1 MKLSLKITPLFIGLI
16 ICISCICA
24 KAQSPVYQIKGTL
37 TNNDKADVT
46 GLQVQLLR
54 AADSALVKMELADK
68 DGHFAFDQIKAGNY
82 RIRISDLS
90 FQVYRSAVIDLS
102 ANVNLGTIQLQKRN
116 NTLKEVNVSASR
128 PYIQQQYDKTVLNVA
143 GSITATGSTAME
155 VLEKAP
161 GISVDQNDNISMRGR
176 QGVLVM
182 IDGKRVPMTGA
193 ELATL
198 LRGTSA
204 NAIDKIDLITNPSAK
219 YDAQGNAGIIDIKLK
234 KDNRNGTNGSLTGSW
249 GQGIYRKNAAGLT
262 LNNRTK
268 NVNVFGSYNYNYAGN
283 VNNLDISRQFYELN
297 TTNFL
302 GAYEQRNRFYS
313 TVNSHN
319 YRLGVDY
326 NLSPKTIIGIVGN
339 GLNTGI
345 DRHNANRADSYN
357 AQNIFNS
364 YFLTNGTANSK
375 RSNYS
380 VNLNLKHTLDST
392 GRELTTD
399 FDYARY
405 NNNDVQDFTSR
416 FFDLNNAPTR
426 NDYILHGD
434 LNGALNI
441 KSAKV
446 DYSQPLKGKGR
457 FETGLKSSWVNSD
470 NDVQFFNRSNGNNV
484 LDAGKSNQFLYK
496 ENINAAYANVNKTW
510 GKFDL
515 QAGLRLE
522 NTNTQGIQMTSTDK
536 FKRNYTQLFPSAY
549 AGYHLSAKNEI
560 GLSLSRRINRPT
572 YNQLNPFIIF
582 LDSTTYSG
590 GNPELKPEL
599 SNSFEFTYTYNQK
612 YIAKL
617 SYTRT
622 TDNIVNILSL
632 VPNQD
637 RVVIQTFRNLAVNNY
652 YALSLTVPVTVGNWL
667 SSSNNGVLYYANYK
681 GNLVN
686 TNLNNGLAS
695 YNINSSNTVTL
706 GKGFTAEVIASYQ
719 SKSVY
724 GFLNINGIFTM
735 AAGVQKQFWDKRASL
750 KLAMTDIFHSNKAN
764 GLNVSNGYT
773 ENFRQ
778 WRDTQV
784 GTLSF
789 TYRFG
794 KNQLAPARR
803 RATGAEDEKR
813 RAG

>member
-1 MKLSLKITPLFIGLI
+1 MLSQAT
-16 ICISCICA
+16 
-24 KAQSPVYQIKGTL
+24 AQTTGYQIKGSL
-37 TNNDKADVT
+37 ANGQQADVS

-54 AADSALVKMELADK
+54 APDSVLVKMELADK
-68 DGHFAFDQIKAGNY
+68 DGGFTFDQVKPGNY
-82 RIRISDLS
+82 RIRITDIS
-90 FQVYRSAVIDLS
+90 FQTYRSAPITLS
-102 ANVNLGTIQLQKRN
+102 ANINLGNIQLQKRN

-176 QGVLVM
+176 QGVVVM

-234 KDNRNGTNGSLTGSW
+234 KDNRNGTNGSVTGSF

-262 LNNRTK
+262 LNNRSK
-268 NVNVFGSYNYNYAGN
+268 NLNVFGSYNYNYAGN
-283 VNNLDISRQFYELN
+283 VNSLDISRQFFEQN
-297 TTNFL
+297 TTNFI

-319 YRLGVDY
+319 YRLGADY
-326 NLSPKTIIGIVGN
+326 YISPKTILGIVGN
-339 GLNTGI
+339 GLNTNI
-345 DRHNANRADSYN
+345 DRRNDNRADSYN
-357 AQNIFNS
+357 AQNVFNS
-364 YFLTNGTANSK
+364 YFLTNGTAATG
-375 RSNYS
+375 RSSYS
-380 VNLNLKHTLDST
+380 VNANLKHTLDST
-392 GRELTTD
+392 GKELTTD
-399 FDYARY
+399 LDYARY

-416 FFDLNNAPTR
+416 FFNLNNTPTR

-441 KSAKV
+441 KSFKA
-446 DYSQPLKGKGR
+446 DYSQPLMGKGR
-457 FETGLKSSWVNSD
+457 FETGIKGSWVNSD
-470 NDVQFFNRSNGNNV
+470 NDVQFYNRSNGGNV
-484 LDAGKSNQFLYK
+484 LDAGKSNHFLYK
-496 ENINAAYANVNKTW
+496 ENINAAYANINKSW
-510 GKFDL
+510 GKLDL

-522 NTNTQGIQMTSTDK
+522 NTNTNGVQMTNNDK
-536 FKRNYTQLFPSAY
+536 FDRHYTQLFPSAY
-549 AGYHLSAKNEI
+549 AGYHVNAKNEV

-572 YNQLNPFIIF
+572 YNQLNPFVIF

-590 GNPELKPEL
+590 GNPGLKPEL
-599 SNSFEFTYTYNQK
+599 SNNLEFTYTYDQK

-617 SYTRT
+617 SYSRT
-622 TDNIVNILSL
+622 TDNIINVLSL
-632 VPNQD
+632 VPDQD

-652 YALSLTVPVTVGNWL
+652 YAFTLTIPVTIGKWL
-667 SSSNNGVLYYANYK
+667 NSSNNGVLYYSNYK

-686 TNLNNGLAS
+686 TNLNNGQAS
-695 YNINSSNTVTL
+695 FNINSSNTITL
-706 GKGFTAEVIASYQ
+706 GGGFSSEVIASYQ
-719 SKSVY
+719 SKQIY
-724 GFLNINGIFTM
+724 GFLDINKIFTM
-735 AAGVQKQFWDKRASL
+735 AVGVQKQFWDKRATL
-750 KLAMTDIFHSNKAN
+750 KLAMVDVFHSNKTN
-764 GLNVSNGYT
+764 GLTVSNGYR